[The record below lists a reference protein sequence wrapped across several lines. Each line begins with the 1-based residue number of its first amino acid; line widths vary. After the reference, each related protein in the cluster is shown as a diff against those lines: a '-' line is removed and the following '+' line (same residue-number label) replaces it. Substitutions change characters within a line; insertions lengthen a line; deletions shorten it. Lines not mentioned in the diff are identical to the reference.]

1 MKIEEI
7 IDEVRALPAHERAA
21 LIKQLLELEG
31 EAASP
36 RRRRSILEFEGVG
49 AEMWANVDVQTYI
62 DALRDEWD
70 HRS

>member
-36 RRRRSILEFEGVG
+36 RRSILEFEGMG

-62 DALRDEWD
+62 DALRDEWN